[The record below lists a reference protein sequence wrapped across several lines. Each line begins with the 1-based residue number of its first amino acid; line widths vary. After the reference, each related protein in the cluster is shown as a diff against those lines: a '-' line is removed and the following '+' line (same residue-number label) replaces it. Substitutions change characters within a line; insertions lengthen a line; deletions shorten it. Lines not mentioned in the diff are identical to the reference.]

1 MRWHRQV
8 PQDAPSLVKN
18 YTLQTVYGKSVL
30 ARMSPTVGIS
40 NGAARATPE
49 KARARK
55 PRREKRT
62 IVNCGNGLLEGRL
75 GGTWCVAV
83 SWHCL

>member
-1 MRWHRQV
+1 MLWHRQV
-8 PQDAPSLVKN
+8 PQDAPSLVKT
-18 YTLQTVYGKSVL
+18 YALQTVYGKSAL
-30 ARMSPTVGIS
+30 ARTSPTAGIS

-62 IVNCGNGLLEGRL
+62 IVDCGNGLLGGRL
-75 GGTWCVAV
+75 GGTWRVAV